1 MEENPED
8 SKNVN
13 KRMKEES
20 VEMVMKNRAF
30 FLPNKKWI
38 RPNNEET
45 ISHNMF

>member
-30 FLPNKKWI
+30 FSSKQEMNKAK
-38 RPNNEET
+38 
-45 ISHNMF
+45 

>member
-8 SKNVN
+8 IKNVN

-30 FLPNKKWI
+30 FFSSKQEMNKAK
-38 RPNNEET
+38 
-45 ISHNMF
+45 